1 MDPIRDG
8 ANWFAYVNNDPV
20 NYVDLWG
27 LLAGEP
33 ERGFWSKVLD
43 GVQTGLDVVGFV
55 PGFGEIAD
63 GINALISLGRGDV
76 AGAALSAMSMVPVWG
91 DAVGK
96 GGKIARAAI
105 KHGDKVL
112 EAGTKLLDDA
122 NVTKKIFGNAPPAN
136 NGVAPRHGSIEHD
149 ARIQQ
154 KLGELSAEGVN
165 MKNVRKNQQQ
175 VDANGNKVGT
185 NRPDLQWTDSEGK
198 RHYWE
203 IDRSKS
209 SSIKHGETIQ
219 RNDPSGIVHLEILE

>member
-1 MDPIRDG
+1 MLPI
-8 ANWFAYVNNDPV
+8 V
-20 NYVDLWG
+20 
-27 LLAGEP
+27 
-33 ERGFWSKVLD
+33 
-43 GVQTGLDVVGFV
+43 
-55 PGFGEIAD
+55 
-63 GINALISLGRGDV
+63 
-76 AGAALSAMSMVPVWG
+76 G
-91 DAVGK
+91 DAIGK

-105 KHGDKVL
+105 KHGDEVL
-112 EAGTKLLDDA
+112 ETGTKLLDDA

-165 MKNVRKNQQQ
+165 IKNVRKNQQQ

-185 NRPDLQWTDSEGK
+185 NRPDLQWTDNEGK

-209 SSIKHGETIQ
+209 TSKKHGETMIQ
-219 RNDPSGIVHLEILE
+219 VESYILKYLNKEGVRYEIGI